1 VTRRHIRPTVA
12 IWFRDL
18 SLGARLSFFV
28 ALIVFGVVTS
38 VAYLEVRSYEGHIES
53 DLVDA
58 AGLAARSAA
67 DALAQR
73 APPIDPLDVRD
84 SLHDLVDAD
93 PVLDTISVIEADE
106 TGHRRVFTSTSTEE
120 RAEVLDLAGRA
131 ITTKAPAS
139 DRSST
144 AFTVALPVPRLGNYA
159 VAVTVG
165 LESLLQARSHELRVA
180 LGFAVPT
187 IVLVTV
193 LVHLTVRQLVG
204 QPLSAILRVM
214 SETAE
219 GNLRARTAMT
229 RRDELGTVATRLNE
243 MLDQLERF
251 NQSLHNQIEEGTRD
265 LSVRNAQL
273 AASQNELFTLR
284 ESLSR
289 AERVAALGQVAA
301 NIAHQ
306 AGTPLNLVSGY
317 VQMIRDDP
325 RTDDRTRS
333 RLQTVDTQIQQ
344 VTRVLRTM
352 LDHARQ
358 PAGFEIISLGEV
370 LERVRELV
378 KPRLSRSNIRLE
390 VSVARHLPHVS
401 ADATQLEMA
410 LLNLVTNALD
420 AMPAGGSLSITAAE
434 HSEGIRVKIADTGAG
449 IPDEIMAHLF
459 DPWITSKPTGQ
470 GSGLGLAIVRDVVH
484 AHGGSVSASNQSTGA
499 VFVIDLPAAHSSRTS
514 A

>member
-1 VTRRHIRPTVA
+1 MSRHIRPSVA
-12 IWFRDL
+12 KWFRDV

-28 ALIVFGVVTS
+28 AVIVFGVVTS
-38 VAYLEVRSYEGHIES
+38 VAYLEVRSYEGHIDR

-73 APPIDPLDVRD
+73 ALPIDPLDIRD

-93 PVLDTISVIEADE
+93 PVLDAISVIEADP
-106 TGHRRVFTSTSTEE
+106 TGHLHVFTSTSTEE
-120 RAEVLDLAGRA
+120 RAEVLELAGRA

-144 AFTVALPVPRLGNYA
+144 AFTVALPVPRRGNYA
-159 VAVTVG
+159 VAATVG
-165 LESLLQARSHELRVA
+165 LESLLQARAHEFRVA

-187 IVLVTV
+187 IVLVTL
-193 LVHLTVRQLVG
+193 LVNLTVRQLVG
-204 QPLSAILRVM
+204 QPLNAILRVM

-219 GNLRARTAMT
+219 GNLHARTTIT
-229 RRDELGTVATRLNE
+229 RRDELGTIATRLNE

-251 NQSLHNQIEEGTRD
+251 NQSLHDRIEEATSD
-265 LSVRNAQL
+265 LSTRNAQL

-301 NIAHQ
+301 NVAHQ

-325 RTDDRTRS
+325 RTDDRTRA

-358 PAGFEIISLGEV
+358 PSGFEIMALGDV
-370 LERVRELV
+370 LERVRELAQ
-378 KPRLSRSNIRLE
+378 PRLSRSNIRLE
-390 VSVARHLPHVS
+390 MSVAEHLPHIS
-401 ADATQLEMA
+401 ADATRLEMA

-420 AMPAGGSLSITAAE
+420 AMPAGGRLSITAAE
-434 HSEGIRVKIADTGAG
+434 RPEGIRVTIADTGAG
-449 IPDEIMAHLF
+449 IPAEIMDHLF
-459 DPWITSKPTGQ
+459 DPWVTSKPTGQ
-470 GSGLGLAIVRDVVH
+470 GSGLGLAIVRDVVQ
-484 AHGGSVSASNQSTGA
+484 AHGGSISASSRPTGA
-499 VFVIDLPAAHSSRTS
+499 VFVIDLPAAPSPRTS